1 MSTMLINATQAE
13 ELRVAL
19 VDDNKLLYDYITERP
34 GFEEKIGNIYLG
46 EITSIEPS
54 LDAVFVY
61 FGSKRHG
68 FLPLKEISRD
78 YFLTQD
84 PEKLERPNIKELL
97 KEGQKVLVQV
107 EKEERGNKGAALT
120 TFISLAGSYLVLMPN
135 NPRAGGISRRI
146 EGEDR
151 DELRE
156 ILSQLDIPEGMG
168 LIVRTAGVGRSLEEL
183 QWDLNVLLN
192 YWEAIKKASQ
202 NRAAPLLIHQE
213 SDVVIR
219 AIRDYLRQ
227 DIKEIIIDN
236 QHIFDKAKHYI
247 EQVRPDYISRLKL
260 YNEKIPLFI
269 QYEIENQIELAYQR
283 TVRLKSGGS
292 LVIDHTEALV
302 SIDINSARA
311 TKGGDIEETAFNTNL
326 EAAEEI
332 ARQLRLRD
340 IGGLIVIDFIDM
352 TPVRHQREI
361 ENHLRNALKLDR
373 ARVQIG
379 RISRFGL
386 LEMSRQRL
394 RPSLQEAIQ
403 EICPRCNGQG
413 SIRSVESLA
422 SSIIR
427 MIEEDS
433 IKENTAQIQLQLSNE
448 AATYLLNEKRSI
460 ITDIEQRQ
468 RVSILIVPNANI
480 QYPNYQIKRL
490 RKNDLIEQTSRL
502 QSSYKLIE
510 SAEVEAP
517 SKKVAASKVQDQPV
531 VKNLLPNLPPAPSSR
546 KPMQGLIKRLWSS
559 MLGNVM
565 AKEKEKEPST
575 PARSTSPTGV
585 KRHRPRGKPHHKQR
599 PRPISQHKTSSKPS
613 RPYPSESRESDER
626 RQQSTQ
632 SDSQSSTYQ
641 KAPESPPETQTRERG
656 EHRPRRDY
664 SSRQPQ
670 EDSYRQRES
679 KERREPR
686 ESRETQEPREHKE
699 EKSRAEHKPVKSLPS
714 HPPHTPKPESSEQKV
729 PKPLERESQPKE
741 DQAPIIIRPGIKKE
755 SGDENSQSKSV
766 QSTVS
771 EKETEK

>member
-1 MSTMLINATQAE
+1 MLINATQAE

-19 VDDNKLLYDYITERP
+19 VDDRKRLYDYITERP

-54 LDAVFVY
+54 LDAVFVNY
-61 FGSKRHG
+61 GSKRHG
-68 FLPLKEISRD
+68 FLPLKEIARE

-97 KEGQKVLVQV
+97 KEGQKVLIQV

-156 ILSQLDIPEGMG
+156 ILSQLNIPTGMG

-192 YWEAIKKASQ
+192 YWEAIRKASQ
-202 NRAAPLLIHQE
+202 NQASPLLIHQE

-227 DIKEIIIDN
+227 DIQEITIDS
-236 QHIFDKAKHYI
+236 QQIFDKAKYYI
-247 EQVRPDYISRLKL
+247 EQVRPDYTSRLKL
-260 YNEKIPLFI
+260 YTEKIPLFI
-269 QYEIENQIELAYQR
+269 KHEIEHQIELAYQR
-283 TVRLKSGGS
+283 IVRLKSGGS
-292 LVIDHTEALV
+292 LVIDHTEALT

-311 TKGGDIEETAFNTNL
+311 TKGKDIEETAFNTNL

-340 IGGLIVIDFIDM
+340 IGGIIVIDFIDM
-352 TPVRHQREI
+352 TSIKNQREV
-361 ENHLRNALKLDR
+361 ENHLRDALKQDR

-403 EICPRCNGQG
+403 EVCPRCNGQG

-433 IKENTAQIQLQLSNE
+433 IKENTAQIQVQLSTE
-448 AATYLLNEKRSI
+448 AATYLLNEKRGI
-460 ITDIEQRQ
+460 ITDVEQR
-468 RVSILIVPNANI
+468 RRISILIIPNPNI
-480 QYPNYQIKRL
+480 QYPNYQIRRL
-490 RKNDLIEQTSRL
+490 RKNDLIEQASRL
-502 QSSYKLIE
+502 QSSYKLLE
-510 SAEVEAP
+510 SSEAELPV
-517 SKKVAASKVQDQPV
+517 KKIIAGKVQDQPI
-531 VKNLLPNLPPAPSSR
+531 VKNLLPSLPSAPSPK

-559 MLGNVM
+559 MFGSV
-565 AKEKEKEPST
+565 AVKEKESSLA
-575 PARSTSPTGV
+575 ARPGQQTGS
-585 KRHRPRGKPHHKQR
+585 RHHKPRKGHHKPKQR
-599 PRPISQHKTSSKPS
+599 MGGGGVHRAGKTPRPYSESKP
-613 RPYPSESRESDER
+613 PIEE
-626 RQQSTQ
+626 RQQSIPEQ
-632 SDSQSSTYQ
+632 ESTSYQ
-641 KAPESPPETQTRERG
+641 KQERPVEPHAQTRERR
-656 EHRPRRDY
+656 EP
-664 SSRQPQ
+664 SSRPPH
-670 EDSYRQRES
+670 REQS
-679 KERREPR
+679 RYQQDENRKKERREV
-686 ESRETQEPREHKE
+686 KE
-699 EKSRAEHKPVKSLPS
+699 EKTVKPELKQPTEGVP
-714 HPPHTPKPESSEQKV
+714 TPKKEPEQK
-729 PKPLERESQPKE
+729 PKKRVESE
-741 DQAPIIIRPGIKKE
+741 TLTHEEQAPIIIRPGVKPQSDTAE
-755 SGDENSQSKSV
+755 DNGSKSNCET
-766 QSTVS
+766 STES
-771 EKETEK
+771 EK